1 VSEDGNAEKVALK
14 QTAKAR
20 MLQRVA
26 TFRDL
31 ERAFLRERE
40 KIVFTETPYA
50 LFTAIEGRERWG
62 IWRLLPNGPD
72 LEEPWAEFDLLA
84 ATAIDA
90 MGLPPLRHPTALD
103 FDPTWS
109 GEDEPAGLNA
119 VHESTRAWL
128 DFLRAEWGRRKR
140 EEFEFNTLKDIWAA
154 SAAQCKVL
162 ARDYRV
168 AAYQDIDRPAG
179 ERPPFEQS
187 ELDETAIRLP
197 GVLPDLPRTT
207 AGDLQ
212 KTWLSLLDHYS
223 LTDEHVHNRE
233 AERARFRQSA
243 TRLRDSS
250 RAISGSWRVDDQFA
264 DTLVVAD
271 SCSLATAWFSSLAV
285 AYWGL
290 LSATWRHLFPTWTEK
305 IECRVLLDVAT
316 IWGASDTDAA
326 NWFSI
331 VCAPAVKATLR
342 ARVLDAN
349 SLPSINDPTKL
360 QNRLRALNFRDPPK
374 SEGQPYQTRPNPCY
388 YFDRTEINGLMPSS
402 RNAIVAGLL
411 EIHSACLEGSHEKVV
426 EGPPGSLPLK
436 EAFDCF
442 AKEFQK
448 SAILT
453 SQAIDAAIPK
463 LVFDAHACGTWRAP
477 VNLSPYESQSTP
489 DQFGY
494 EWTCQESLKMFD
506 WLLESRKVFWRAQMA
521 RQTTERSIATG
532 DSERSRFSNE
542 AEPQQ
547 SDADRSPIE
556 KEQMSASPARF
567 PGRAIWLADRLQERS
582 WSKHDVS
589 RFGGPDQRTVQ
600 KILDGDSV
608 RADVLGGLA
617 QALSKKLP
625 KVDLMDIPRN

>member
-1 VSEDGNAEKVALK
+1 
-14 QTAKAR
+14 
-20 MLQRVA
+20 
-26 TFRDL
+26 
-31 ERAFLRERE
+31 
-40 KIVFTETPYA
+40 
-50 LFTAIEGRERWG
+50 
-62 IWRLLPNGPD
+62 
-72 LEEPWAEFDLLA
+72 
-84 ATAIDA
+84 
-90 MGLPPLRHPTALD
+90 
-103 FDPTWS
+103 
-109 GEDEPAGLNA
+109 
-119 VHESTRAWL
+119 
-128 DFLRAEWGRRKR
+128 
-140 EEFEFNTLKDIWAA
+140 
-154 SAAQCKVL
+154 
-162 ARDYRV
+162 
-168 AAYQDIDRPAG
+168 
-179 ERPPFEQS
+179 
-187 ELDETAIRLP
+187 
-197 GVLPDLPRTT
+197 
-207 AGDLQ
+207 
-212 KTWLSLLDHYS
+212 
-223 LTDEHVHNRE
+223 
-233 AERARFRQSA
+233 
-243 TRLRDSS
+243 
-250 RAISGSWRVDDQFA
+250 
-264 DTLVVAD
+264 
-271 SCSLATAWFSSLAV
+271 
-285 AYWGL
+285 
-290 LSATWRHLFPTWTEK
+290 
-305 IECRVLLDVAT
+305 
-316 IWGASDTDAA
+316 
-326 NWFSI
+326 
-331 VCAPAVKATLR
+331 
-342 ARVLDAN
+342 
-349 SLPSINDPTKL
+349 
-360 QNRLRALNFRDPPK
+360 
-374 SEGQPYQTRPNPCY
+374 
-388 YFDRTEINGLMPSS
+388 MPSS

-477 VNLSPYESQSTP
+477 VNVSPYESQSTP

-542 AEPQQ
+542 AELQQ

-556 KEQMSASPARF
+556 KEQTSASPARF

-600 KILDGDSV
+600 KILDGASV